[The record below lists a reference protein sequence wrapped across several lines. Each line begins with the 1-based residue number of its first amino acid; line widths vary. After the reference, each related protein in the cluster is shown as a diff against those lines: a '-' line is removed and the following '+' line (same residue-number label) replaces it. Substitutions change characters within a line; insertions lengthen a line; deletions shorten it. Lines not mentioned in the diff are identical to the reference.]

1 MKLLI
6 CISNVPDTTT
16 KIKFKENNTLF
27 DDTGVQWVINP
38 WDELALTRAVE
49 LKEDGS
55 SPVSEVHVLNVG
67 TKITE
72 PTLRKC
78 LAIGADK
85 AFRVDYNPLDSYS
98 TAIQIAEFIKDK
110 DYAFVITGISSSDYN
125 DSAVGGMIAELADL
139 PSISSVSN
147 IKFDNNEAVIERDV
161 ASGKE
166 YMTASGTVVLI
177 VQKGFAIEPK
187 IPNMRGIM
195 TARSKPLEVVTAVDV
210 EPLVE
215 FVDYKL
221 PEPKSKVTMIDSD
234 NIAELINLLSTEAK
248 VL

>member
-1 MKLLI
+1 MKLLV

-16 KIKFKENNTLF
+16 KVKFKDNNTLF

-49 LKEDGS
+49 LKDDSS
-55 SPVSEVHVLNVG
+55 SPVSEVHVINAGLAV
-67 TKITE
+67 TE

-85 AFRVDYNPLDSYS
+85 AFRIDLDPKDSYT
-98 TAIQIAEFIKDK
+98 TAVQISEFIKDK
-110 DYAFVITGISSSDYN
+110 DYRFVINGISSGDYN
-125 DSAVGGMIAELADL
+125 GSSVGGMIAELADL
-139 PSISSVSN
+139 PSVSSVSN
-147 IKFDNNEAVIERDV
+147 IRFENNEPVIERDV

-166 YMTASGTVVLI
+166 YIATSGTTVLI

-195 TARSKPLEVVTAVDV
+195 TARSKPLEVIPSVDI

-215 FVDYKL
+215 FIDFRL
-221 PEPKSKVTMIDSD
+221 PEPKGRVKMIDSD
-234 NIAELINLLSTEAK
+234 NLDELVRLLSTEAK

>member
-1 MKLLI
+1 MKLLV

-16 KIKFKENNTLF
+16 KIKFRDNNTRF
-27 DDTGVQWVINP
+27 DDSGVQWVINP

-49 LKEDGS
+49 LKEDSS
-55 SPVSEVHVLNVG
+55 SPVSEVHVINVG
-67 TKITE
+67 PALTD

-85 AFRVDYNPLDSYS
+85 AFRVDFEPKDSYS
-98 TAIQIAEFIKDK
+98 TAMQIAEFIKDK
-110 DYAFVITGISSSDYN
+110 DYRFVINGISSSDYN
-125 DSAVGGMIAELADL
+125 GTSVGGMLAELADL
-139 PSISSVSN
+139 PSVSSVSN
-147 IKFDNNEAVIERDV
+147 IKFENGEPVVERDV
-161 ASGKE
+161 AAGKE
-166 YMTASGTVVLI
+166 YLTTTGPTVLI

-195 TARSKPLEVVTAVDV
+195 TARSKPFEVVAPVDV

-215 FVDYKL
+215 FLDYRL
-221 PEPKSKVTMIDSD
+221 PEPRSKVTMIDPD
-234 NIAELINLLSTEAK
+234 NLPELIRLLSTEAK

>member
-1 MKLLI
+1 MKLLV

-16 KIKFKENNTLF
+16 KIRFKDNNTKF

-49 LKEDGS
+49 LKDDSS
-55 SPVSEVHVLNVG
+55 SPVDEVHVLNVG
-67 TKITE
+67 LSLTE

-85 AFRVDYNPLDSYS
+85 AFRIDHDPLDSYS
-98 TAIQIAEFIKDK
+98 TAVQIAEFVKDK
-110 DYAFVITGISSSDYN
+110 DYRFIIHGISSGDYN
-125 DSAVGGMIAELADL
+125 GAAVGGMVAELVDL
-139 PSISSVSN
+139 PSVSSVSN
-147 IKFDNNEAVIERDV
+147 IKFEDGEPVIERDV
-161 ASGKE
+161 AAGKE
-166 YMTASGTVVLI
+166 YIATTGTTVLI

-195 TARSKPLEVVTAVDV
+195 TARSKPLEVIQPVEV

-215 FVDYKL
+215 FLDYKL
-221 PEPKSKVTMIDSD
+221 PEPKSKVTLIDSD
-234 NIAELINLLSTEAK
+234 NLQELIRLLSTEAK